1 MYIYFLKRGTYP
13 PQYCSS
19 QFSVGAR
26 GARNACTAIIITPET
41 MDQQIR
47 LLIADDHEIF
57 RDGLALMLSR
67 QPDIQLVGQASDG
80 RELVDMLENVQADI
94 VLTDLKM
101 PRMDGVTA
109 TRLLLQKNPLLKIIA
124 LSMFDEEDLIVEM
137 LEAGAKGYLLK
148 NADKQEILEAITQV
162 YADNIFYCKQT
173 SAKLAT
179 MIVKSRFDPQRNKE
193 KISFTDREKEI
204 IKLICLQFTAQ
215 QIGEKIFL
223 SKRTVEG
230 HRTRILEK
238 MNVKN
243 TAGVVVFAL
252 KNNLIK
258 EEDLL

>member
-1 MYIYFLKRGTYP
+1 
-13 PQYCSS
+13 
-19 QFSVGAR
+19 
-26 GARNACTAIIITPET
+26 
-41 MDQQIR
+41 MDQSIR

-67 QPDIQLVGQASDG
+67 QDNIQLVGQASDG
-80 RELVDMLENVQADI
+80 RELVELLDTVQADI
-94 VLTDLKM
+94 VMTDLKM

-109 TRLLLQKNPLLKIIA
+109 TRILLEKHPGLKIIA

-148 NADKQEILEAITQV
+148 NADKAEILEAIAQV
-162 YADNIFYCKQT
+162 YDDHIFYCRQT
-173 SAKLAT
+173 SARLAS
-179 MIVKSRFDPQRNKE
+179 MIVKSRFDPAREKE
-193 KISFTDREKEI
+193 KIAFTDREKEI
-204 IKLICLQFTAQ
+204 IRLICQQYTAQ

-252 KNNLIK
+252 KHNLIK
-258 EEDLL
+258 EEELL